1 MEILSNIGDFLW
13 FTWEAVIYSHKE
25 AFEMVV
31 NFPYCENNGVG
42 SAIFDAFLGII
53 MALYLLSID
62 FFVIYGIY
70 TLFHWLVTLFHWLVI
85 VIRTKEIREKI
96 VEGVVTEKE
105 HEKEHCD
112 VMYNVALNIPI
123 TIDTDEKYHVYV
135 KYDGLEAVFDNKK
148 LYKGTKKNQKID
160 LLLVE
165 RIDRRGRVIKRT
177 LELPE

>member
-13 FTWEAVIYSHKE
+13 DTWEAVVYIHKE

-31 NFPYCENNGVG
+31 NFPICCENDGVG
-42 SAIFDAFLGII
+42 SAIFEAFLGII
-53 MALYLLSID
+53 LALCLLSLD
-62 FFVIYGIY
+62 FFVIYVIY
-70 TLFHWLVTLFHWLVI
+70 TLFHWLVI

-105 HEKEHCD
+105 HEKEHWN
-112 VMYNVALNIPI
+112 VTYNVALKIPI
-123 TIDTDEKYHVYV
+123 KTYTDEEYNVYV
-135 KYDGLEAVFDNKK
+135 EYDGLEAVFDNKK
-148 LYKGTKKNQKID
+148 LYKRTKKNKKID